1 MTKKD
6 LKTGMKVVKRDGDEY
21 VWFPVFGEYGFFHVS
36 RNKLDPEETIDISDY
51 DDELKE
57 TYDEEE
63 DYDIM
68 SIYECVDDSR
78 NYLLSDLSK
87 VNWTLV
93 WERSEEVEEITAEE
107 AMKRLEKQA
116 GKKVKIVRD

>member
-1 MTKKD
+1 MKKSE
-6 LKTGMKVVKRDGDEY
+6 LQAGQKVVTRDGGEY
-21 VWFPVFGEYGFFHVS
+21 VWFPVFGGCGFFHVS
-36 RNKLDPEETIDISDY
+36 KNELDPEEFIDISDY

-93 WERSEEVEEITAEE
+93 WERLEEVEEITAEE

>member
-1 MTKKD
+1 M
-6 LKTGMKVVKRDGDEY
+6 
-21 VWFPVFGEYGFFHVS
+21 FGFQYSGGGGFFHVS
-36 RNKLDPEETIDISDY
+36 RNELDPEEFIDMSDY
-51 DDELKE
+51 DDEFKQ
-57 TYDEEE
+57 TYDEDE

-93 WERSEEVEEITAEE
+93 WERLEEVEEITAEE

-116 GKKVKIVRD
+116 GKKVKIVRDSPYRTGVLQTNK